1 MTGQSRRRGVRGVT
15 SERGAGSVLVLIVMM
30 VLLVA
35 ACVAVCGVSWVR
47 CAHSARSVA
56 DLAALA
62 GARALAD
69 GADACAAARV
79 TATSNGATL
88 TGCLPTASGDR
99 PLVKVDVGVPV
110 RPHLPGGP
118 ETFTG
123 TATAGR
129 T

>member
-1 MTGQSRRRGVRGVT
+1 MTGQSRRRGARGVA

-30 VLLVA
+30 VLVVT
-35 ACVAVCGVSWVR
+35 ACIAVCGASWVR

-69 GADACAAARV
+69 GADACAVAGA
-79 TATSNGATL
+79 TATANGASL
-88 TGCLPTASGDR
+88 TGCVPTVDGDR
-99 PLVKVDVGVPV
+99 LLVKVDVALAA

-123 TATAGR
+123 KATAGR